1 MNFFLSTLISF
12 IIGLVSATIISK
24 VGFKLGL
31 ADIPNK
37 RSAHHIPIPK
47 GGGIGIPIA
56 AVIVSLFINKVYIL
70 IGLAFILSVVAL
82 INDRKELPVSLRL
95 ILEFT
100 LSIAIV
106 LVYKKKVLIYI
117 YNNYSLLVVIALAIL
132 ISIFIVATTNFFNF
146 MDGINGIAGFEAII
160 TFVFLGL
167 FALYLKKSPEIAIIT
182 FAVSSASAGFLLL
195 NFPKAKVFMGDVG
208 SVFIGFLF
216 TGTVIYLVSNIK
228 EFLLLTLFLSIF
240 YIDTSSTILIRLL
253 NKKNILKAHK
263 DHLYQKLVHNSGWTH
278 AKVTIYFGI
287 AQTFIGFFGLILFRF
302 DILFLIIFWVII
314 IMFYWGILISSN
326 LLKPKISIKNRAE
339 L

>member
-1 MNFFLSTLISF
+1 MNFFLVTVMSF
-12 IIGLVSATIISK
+12 IIGLVSAAIISK
-24 VGFKLGL
+24 FGFNLGL
-31 ADIPNK
+31 ADKPNK
-37 RSAHHIPIPK
+37 RSAHYIPIPK

-70 IGLAFILSVVAL
+70 IGLAFILSFVAL
-82 INDRKELPVSLRL
+82 INDRKELPVSVRL
-95 ILEFT
+95 ILEFI
-100 LSIAIV
+100 LSIAII
-106 LVYKKKVLIYI
+106 LVYKKKVLICI
-117 YNNYSLLVVIALAIL
+117 YNNCSLLVAIALAIL
-132 ISIFIVATTNFFNF
+132 ISISIVATTNFFNF

-160 TFVFLGL
+160 SFVFLGF
-167 FALYLKKSPEIAIIT
+167 FALYLKESPEIAIIA
-182 FAVSSASAGFLLL
+182 FAVSSASVGFLLL

-216 TGTVIYLVSNIK
+216 AGIIIYLVSNIK
-228 EFLLLTLFLSIF
+228 EFLLLTLFQSVF
-240 YIDTSSTILIRLL
+240 YIDAISTILIRFL
-253 NKKNILKAHK
+253 NKENIFKAHK
-263 DHLYQKLVHNSGWTH
+263 KHLYQKLVHYAGWPH
-278 AKVTIYFGI
+278 SKVTIYFGI